1 MLFISLVAPVVGAT
15 KLINNMTISSKMIIR
30 QIGCNDLN
38 YNQSEHDAKKL
49 EELIDMTTEK
59 QQIAPW
65 NIIISGMM
73 FRRPDRKVEE
83 AKRLIKQICIR
94 KGYKFLSPASISLN
108 NFRDNVHL
116 NEHGMQKWVELM
128 RSMCGINKDTYQ
140 QDTQPNE
147 GDSIY
152 LAGTDMSYQISINV
166 I

>member
-73 FRRPDRKVEE
+73 FRRPDRKV
-83 AKRLIKQICIR
+83 
-94 KGYKFLSPASISLN
+94 
-108 NFRDNVHL
+108 
-116 NEHGMQKWVELM
+116 
-128 RSMCGINKDTYQ
+128 
-140 QDTQPNE
+140 
-147 GDSIY
+147 
-152 LAGTDMSYQISINV
+152 
-166 I
+166 